1 MNHCDSIEMPAN
13 HDAPTAEQ
21 VADTAGGDVE
31 SAERALLAVRFRNPH
46 PSRRRLRFFKTWFG
60 Y

>member
-1 MNHCDSIEMPAN
+1 MQPNAYDDMRTRLYEMATH

-31 SAERALLAVRFRNPH
+31 SAERALLAVRFRNSP
-46 PSRRRLRFFKTWFG
+46 PE
-60 Y
+60 